1 MELILKAKV
10 EGLGERG
17 DVVKVKNGYARNYL
31 IPRGFAVPA
40 TDAMKRVLEEEGHL
54 REIRDDK
61 LKRKLLAVAEKMKDL
76 SCTIVVQAGEE
87 DKLYGSVSA
96 YDIAEAI
103 VKQGFDVDHKQVILE
118 EPIKKLGVYT
128 IQIRLH
134 REVEV
139 PIKVWVVKE

>member
-10 EGLGERG
+10 EGLGDRG
-17 DVVKVKNGYARNYL
+17 DVVRVKNGYARNYL
-31 IPRGFAVPA
+31 LPKNLAVPA
-40 TDAMKRVLEEEGHL
+40 TAAYRKVLGEEN
-54 REIRDDK
+54 RIRDIRDSK
-61 LKRKLLAVAEKMKDL
+61 LKRNVEAIAERMKDL

-87 DKLYGSVSA
+87 DKLYGSVGA
-96 YDIAEAI
+96 HDIAESI
-103 VKQGFDVDHKQVILE
+103 VKQGFDINHRQVALE

-128 IQIRLH
+128 VPIRLH

>member
-1 MELILKAKV
+1 MELILKERV

-17 DVVKVKNGYARNYL
+17 DIVRVKDGYARNYL
-31 IPRGFAVPA
+31 LPKGLAVPA
-40 TDAMKRVLEEEGHL
+40 TEAQKRILEEENRL
-54 REIRDDK
+54 RVIRDDK
-61 LKRKLLAVAEKMKDL
+61 IKRNVQVVAEKMKNL

-87 DKLYGSVSA
+87 DKLYGSVTA
-96 YDIAEAI
+96 HNITEAI
-103 VKQGFDVDHKQVILE
+103 VKQGYEVDHKQVMLT

-128 IQIRLH
+128 VPIRLH

>member
-1 MELILKAKV
+1 MELILKERV

-17 DVVKVKNGYARNYL
+17 DIVRVKDGYARNYL
-31 IPRGFAVPA
+31 LPKGLAVPA
-40 TDAMKRVLEEEGHL
+40 TEAQKRILEEENRL
-54 REIRDDK
+54 RVIRDVK
-61 LKRKLLAVAEKMKDL
+61 IKRSVQVVAEKMKNL

-87 DKLYGSVSA
+87 DKLYGSVT
-96 YDIAEAI
+96 IHNITEAI
-103 VKQGFDVDHKQVILE
+103 VKQGYEVDHKQVMLD

-128 IQIRLH
+128 VPIRLH